1 MIKGRELKPMSFTPE
16 HEMFRDLVRRFVQ
29 DEITPHVDDW
39 EDRGK
44 IPRELFRRMG
54 ELGLLGIEY
63 PTQYGGAEADFWMT
77 VVLTEELAQ
86 CRSGGV
92 AFSVIVHT
100 DMSSPWLGRVGSDE
114 QKKRYLSDITSGR
127 KVCALAITEPGAG
140 SDMVSLE
147 TRAERDGD
155 DWIINGAKTY
165 ITNGVYGDLYFVA
178 ARTRDTG
185 RKHQRL
191 SQFLVEGGTPGLK
204 VSRKLSKTGMWASD
218 TAELVFENVRVPHAN
233 LLGEEGK
240 GFYQLASG
248 LQRERLLSAVLSVSA
263 ASQAVDD
270 TLEFLKNREA
280 FDKPLAEFQALRH
293 RIADMATQVEA
304 ARRLTYAAV
313 EAFASGGDCVTE
325 VSMAKL
331 FSTEMANRVAYEAV
345 QMHGGLGYMRELPV
359 ERFAR
364 DYRLW
369 TIAAGSSEMMREII
383 AKRLLD

>member
-1 MIKGRELKPMSFTPE
+1 MPFTPE
-16 HEMFRDLVRRFVQ
+16 HEMFRDLVRRFVH

-77 VVLTEELAQ
+77 VVLTEELAR

-155 DWIINGAKTY
+155 DWILNGAKTY

-191 SQFLVEGGTPGLK
+191 SQFLVEGGTPGLR

-233 LLGEEGK
+233 LLGGEGK

-304 ARRLTYAAV
+304 ASRLTYAAV

-383 AKRLLD
+383 AKRLLG

>member
-1 MIKGRELKPMSFTPE
+1 MPFTPE

-29 DEITPHVDDW
+29 DEITPHVDEW
-39 EDRGK
+39 EERGK

-77 VVLTEELAQ
+77 VVLTEELAR

-100 DMSSPWLGRVGSDE
+100 DMSSPWLGRVGSDD
-114 QKKRYLSDITSGR
+114 QKRRYLPDITSGR

-147 TRAERDGD
+147 TRAEWDGD
-155 DWIINGAKTY
+155 DWVLNGAKTY

-191 SQFLVEGGTPGLK
+191 SQFLVEGGTPGLR

-233 LLGEEGK
+233 LLWRK
-240 GFYQLASG
+240 RARDSTNSASG

-293 RIADMATQVEA
+293 RIADIGN
-304 ARRLTYAAV
+304 
-313 EAFASGGDCVTE
+313 ASR
-325 VSMAKL
+325 S
-331 FSTEMANRVAYEAV
+331 
-345 QMHGGLGYMRELPV
+345 REPADL
-359 ERFAR
+359 RS
-364 DYRLW
+364 
-369 TIAAGSSEMMREII
+369 G
-383 AKRLLD
+383 